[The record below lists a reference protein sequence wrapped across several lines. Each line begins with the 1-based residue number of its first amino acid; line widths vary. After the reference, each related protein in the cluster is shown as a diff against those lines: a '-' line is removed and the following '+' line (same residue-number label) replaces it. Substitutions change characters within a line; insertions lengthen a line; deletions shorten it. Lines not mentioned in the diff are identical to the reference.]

1 MAAVADEDDDV
12 VDLQRKL
19 ERYYRLKDILEDE
32 KLIEAS
38 DED

>member
-1 MAAVADEDDDV
+1 

-19 ERYYRLKDILEDE
+19 ERYYRLKAILEDE